1 MEIFMHDQTL
11 NDDKAIHGCGALTEE
26 QQVKSSFVEATEL
39 ANDQIVA
46 LEKQLAEMKD
56 NWLRALAEGEN
67 LRRRAQREKEE
78 ALKYGAVNLGREM
91 VSIADNLHRALESC
105 PVTDDMSS
113 NIKSLISGVEMTA
126 QEMLNVFQKHG
137 IKKISPLGEKFDPNY
152 HQAVF
157 EVEHNDHPAGHV
169 AQVLQDGY
177 IMHDRL
183 LRAAMVGVAKA
194 SSGSADIPS
203 STDDS
208 CKKSS

>member
-1 MEIFMHDQTL
+1 MHDQTL
-11 NDDKAIHGCGALTEE
+11 SDDKTISKEEALTEE
-26 QQVKSSFVEATEL
+26 QQVKSSFVEATEISE
-39 ANDQIVA
+39 DQVA
-46 LEKQLAEMKD
+46 TLEKQLAEMKD

-67 LRRRAQREKEE
+67 LRRRAQREKED
-78 ALKYGAVNLGREM
+78 ALKYGAVNFGREM
-91 VSIADNLHRALESC
+91 VSIADNLQRALESC
-105 PVTDDMSS
+105 PVTDDMPP

-137 IKKISPLGEKFDPNY
+137 IKKISPLGEKFDPNF
-152 HQAVF
+152 HQAMF
-157 EVEHNDHPAGHV
+157 EVEHKDHPAGHV

-194 SSGSADIPS
+194 SSSSTETSS

-208 CKKSS
+208 CKKAS

>member
-11 NDDKAIHGCGALTEE
+11 NDEKTISEGEILTEE
-26 QQVKSSFVEATEL
+26 KQVQSSFVEAVETPEAKL
-39 ANDQIVA
+39 
-46 LEKQLAEMKD
+46 LEMEKQLAEMKN

-67 LRRRAQREKEE
+67 LRRRTQREKED
-78 ALKYGAVNLGREM
+78 ALKYGAVNFGREM

-105 PVTDDMSS
+105 PVTDDMAP

-126 QEMLNVFQKHG
+126 QEMMNVFQKHG
-137 IKKISPLGEKFDPNY
+137 IRKISPLGEKFDSNF
-152 HQAVF
+152 HQAMF
-157 EVEHNDHPAGHV
+157 EVEHKDHPAGHV

-194 SSGSADIPS
+194 SSAPVESAPS
-203 STDDS
+203 IEDLEKAS
-208 CKKSS
+208 

>member
-1 MEIFMHDQTL
+1 MHDQTL
-11 NDDKAIHGCGALTEE
+11 NDEKTFSEGERLTEE
-26 QQVKSSFVEATEL
+26 KQVQDSFVEARETQEDKI
-39 ANDQIVA
+39 AT

-56 NWLRALAEGEN
+56 NWLRALAESEN
-67 LRRRAQREKEE
+67 LRRRTQREKEE

-91 VSIADNLHRALESC
+91 VSIADNLQRALESC
-105 PVTDDMSS
+105 PISDEMPT

-126 QEMLNVFQKHG
+126 KEMQNVFQKHG

-152 HQAVF
+152 HQAMF
-157 EVEHNDHPAGHV
+157 EIEHNEHPAGHV

-194 SSGSADIPS
+194 GST
-203 STDDS
+203 STTETPAA
-208 CKKSS
+208 